1 MKKWQYYLTLL
12 VLLLSSV
19 LSPVSAWAQE
29 VAAPQETSALVGD
42 SQAQPEAEATEEPEE
57 GLDSNLPSDVDLD
70 ELIRQAPNVKAVPNV
85 VTRIYATTRDG
96 KPITKNLLKWEAFR
110 INVDFTLPNNV
121 IKAGDTTVI
130 EVPSTLAFT
139 EVSNFEVRD
148 SSGQHVVA
156 TATIQPGARTVT
168 LTYTSYAQNN
178 SDITGNLFFYARIN
192 HAEVTEKG
200 NVDLNFV
207 VENKQI
213 PGGSVPFEGAPIP
226 KGNPMDKS
234 GWQLPGQPN
243 KIRYIVAVNRRG
255 EQRKHVVIRDY
266 LKDEGL
272 AIDQSS
278 VSITK
283 GHWVYQN
290 GGWVLQNGANAAG
303 SYNIT
308 WDQGNT
314 GFTIDFGDLDT
325 QTGFEILY
333 TVNIPYDAADGEK
346 FGNYAAMNDANGT
359 VAYTNYDYSYSIAG
373 GNAEGYTFV
382 VKVHKHDG
390 QGKDLAGAEFEVV
403 RDANKK
409 VVGKIVTDAQGNGQ
423 VAGLLRDAYTLR
435 EIKAP
440 DGYQLSN
447 EEIKIQGG
455 DFGADKSVLKQVVN
469 VPAVTTVDVRGTKT
483 WSDAE
488 NQDGL
493 RPEQVT
499 IKLLANGTETGQTTT
514 ATAANGWTYEFT
526 GLDAKDAQGQ
536 AITYSVAEEAVTG
549 YTSTVNGY
557 DITNSHTPETVDVRG
572 TKTWEDGDNQDGL
585 RPEQITV
592 KLLADGTETGQTT
605 TATAANNWTYE
616 FTNLPKN
623 KAGQAISY
631 SVAEE
636 AVAGYTTKVNRYN
649 LTNSHTPE
657 TVSVQGTKTWEDG
670 DNQDGLRPE
679 QITVKLLADGVE
691 TGQTTTATAANN
703 WTYEF
708 TNLPKNKAGKAI
720 TYSVAEEAVAGYTST
735 LNGYN
740 LTNSRTP
747 ETVSIQGTKTW
758 EDGDNQDGL
767 RPEQITVKLLA
778 DGVETGQT
786 TTATA
791 ANNWTYEFSNLPKN
805 KAGKAITYSVAE
817 EAVQGYTSTVNG
829 YDLTN
834 NHATDLTSV
843 SGTKTWQDN
852 DDQDGLRP
860 GQVTIKLLADGVE
873 TGQTAVA
880 SAANNWTY
888 EFSNLPKNKAG
899 KAITYSVAEETVAGY
914 TASVN
919 GYNLTN
925 SHTPETVSVQGTK
938 TWQDNDNQDGV
949 RPEQVTIK
957 LLADGV
963 ETGQTAVAN
972 AANNW
977 TYEFSNLPK
986 NKAGKAIT
994 YSVQEEAVAEY
1005 TASYQAYNV
1014 TNSHTPGQTS
1024 HTVQKVWD
1032 DGQNQDGV
1040 RPVELKVQLYADDQK
1055 YGDEISLTAAN
1066 NWTYTWSQLPEK
1078 AQGKAISYQ
1087 AREVAVPE
1095 GYQADQP
1102 STQAGV
1108 TTLTNHH
1115 RPEVTSLSGTKTW
1128 KDNNNQDGVRPE
1140 RIKVNLLA
1148 DGVLKASKEVSAADN
1163 WSYSFDNLPKFAAGQ
1178 AVVYTITEDAVA
1190 EYSTQVEGYNLTNSH
1205 TPGQTSLTVTKQWQD
1220 QGDQDGLRPSQ
1231 IQVQLYADG
1240 VASGSPVTLTAAN
1253 NWVYTWSGLAEKAN
1267 GKTIEYSVKEV
1278 DQPSG
1283 YTSTTSQVSPGNVL
1297 IVNQHTPATTEV
1309 KGQKT
1314 WDDANNQDGK
1324 RPESVTVQLYADGQV
1339 VASQVVTAANNWTY
1353 SFSNLPQFAKGKAIS
1368 YSVQELVDAGLDKA
1382 GYRPSYEAYNI
1393 TNHYKPEVTTFEVR
1407 KVWNDQN
1414 DQDKLRPSQI
1424 QVQLYADGKAFG
1436 EPVTL
1441 KADNDWRHVFADLAK
1456 YQEGK
1461 EVVYT
1466 VEEVA
1471 VPSGYSVTSSQTGVN
1486 QVTLTN
1492 THQPKRPE
1500 DPGKKDL
1507 PKTGS
1512 AETFSL
1518 ALAGLMAM
1526 TGLGILWG
1534 TKRRQA

>member
-29 VAAPQETSALVGD
+29 VAVPQETSALVGD
-42 SQAQPEAEATEEPEE
+42 SQAQPEAEATEESEE

-207 VENKQI
+207 VENKPI

-536 AITYSVAEEAVTG
+536 AITYSVAEEAVAG
-549 YTSTVNGY
+549 YTSTLNG
-557 DITNSHTPETVDVRG
+557 
-572 TKTWEDGDNQDGL
+572 
-585 RPEQITV
+585 
-592 KLLADGTETGQTT
+592 
-605 TATAANNWTYE
+605 
-616 FTNLPKN
+616 
-623 KAGQAISY
+623 
-631 SVAEE
+631 
-636 AVAGYTTKVNRYN
+636 YN

-657 TVSVQGTKTWEDG
+657 TVSIQGTKTWEDG

-720 TYSVAEEAVAGYTST
+720 SYSVAEEAVAGY
-735 LNGYN
+735 N
-740 LTNSRTP
+740 
-747 ETVSIQGTKTW
+747 
-758 EDGDNQDGL
+758 
-767 RPEQITVKLLA
+767 
-778 DGVETGQT
+778 T
-786 TTATA
+786 T
-791 ANNWTYEFSNLPKN
+791 
-805 KAGKAITYSVAE
+805 I
-817 EAVQGYTSTVNG
+817 NG

-843 SGTKTWQDN
+843 SGTKTWEDN

-899 KAITYSVAEETVAGY
+899 KAITYSVAEEAVAGY

-963 ETGQTAVAN
+963 ETGQTAVAK

-1032 DGQNQDGV
+1032 DGQHQDGL

-1087 AREVAVPE
+1087 AREVAVPQ

-1115 RPEVTSLSGTKTW
+1115 TPEVTSVSGTKTW

-1382 GYRPSYEAYNI
+1382 GYRPSYDGYNI
-1393 TNHYKPEVTTFEVR
+1393 ANHYKTEVTTFEVR

>member
-1 MKKWQYYLTLL
+1 M
-12 VLLLSSV
+12 
-19 LSPVSAWAQE
+19 
-29 VAAPQETSALVGD
+29 
-42 SQAQPEAEATEEPEE
+42 
-57 GLDSNLPSDVDLD
+57 
-70 ELIRQAPNVKAVPNV
+70 
-85 VTRIYATTRDG
+85 
-96 KPITKNLLKWEAFR
+96 
-110 INVDFTLPNNV
+110 
-121 IKAGDTTVI
+121 
-130 EVPSTLAFT
+130 
-139 EVSNFEVRD
+139 
-148 SSGQHVVA
+148 
-156 TATIQPGARTVT
+156 
-168 LTYTSYAQNN
+168 
-178 SDITGNLFFYARIN
+178 
-192 HAEVTEKG
+192 
-200 NVDLNFV
+200 
-207 VENKQI
+207 
-213 PGGSVPFEGAPIP
+213 
-226 KGNPMDKS
+226 
-234 GWQLPGQPN
+234 
-243 KIRYIVAVNRRG
+243 
-255 EQRKHVVIRDY
+255 
-266 LKDEGL
+266 
-272 AIDQSS
+272 
-278 VSITK
+278 
-283 GHWVYQN
+283 
-290 GGWVLQNGANAAG
+290 LQNGANAAG

-469 VPAVTTVDVRGTKT
+469 VPAVTTVDVRGTKS

-514 ATAANGWTYEFT
+514 ATAVNGWTYEFT

-536 AITYSVAEEAVTG
+536 AITYSVAEEAV
-549 YTSTVNGY
+549 
-557 DITNSHTPETVDVRG
+557 
-572 TKTWEDGDNQDGL
+572 
-585 RPEQITV
+585 
-592 KLLADGTETGQTT
+592 
-605 TATAANNWTYE
+605 
-616 FTNLPKN
+616 
-623 KAGQAISY
+623 
-631 SVAEE
+631 
-636 AVAGYTTKVNRYN
+636 
-649 LTNSHTPE
+649 
-657 TVSVQGTKTWEDG
+657 
-670 DNQDGLRPE
+670 
-679 QITVKLLADGVE
+679 
-691 TGQTTTATAANN
+691 
-703 WTYEF
+703 
-708 TNLPKNKAGKAI
+708 
-720 TYSVAEEAVAGYTST
+720 AGYTST

-740 LTNSRTP
+740 LTNSHTP

-805 KAGKAITYSVAE
+805 KAGKAISYSVAE
-817 EAVQGYTSTVNG
+817 EAVAGYNTTVNG

-899 KAITYSVAEETVAGY
+899 KAITYSVAEEAVAGY

-986 NKAGKAIT
+986 NKAGKAIS

-1032 DGQNQDGV
+1032 DGQNQDGL

-1087 AREVAVPE
+1087 AREVSVPE

-1115 RPEVTSLSGTKTW
+1115 TPEVTSVSGTKTW

-1283 YTSTTSQVSPGNVL
+1283 YTSTISQVSPGNVL

-1382 GYRPSYEAYNI
+1382 GYRPSYDGYNI
-1393 TNHYKPEVTTFEVR
+1393 ANHYKPEVTTFEVR

-1441 KADNDWRHVFADLAK
+1441 KVDNDWRHVFADLAK

-1526 TGLGILWG
+1526 TGLGILWRA
-1534 TKRRQA
+1534 KRRQA

>member
-42 SQAQPEAEATEEPEE
+42 SQAQPEAEATEESEE

-536 AITYSVAEEAVTG
+536 AITYSVAEEAV
-549 YTSTVNGY
+549 
-557 DITNSHTPETVDVRG
+557 
-572 TKTWEDGDNQDGL
+572 
-585 RPEQITV
+585 
-592 KLLADGTETGQTT
+592 
-605 TATAANNWTYE
+605 
-616 FTNLPKN
+616 
-623 KAGQAISY
+623 
-631 SVAEE
+631 
-636 AVAGYTTKVNRYN
+636 
-649 LTNSHTPE
+649 
-657 TVSVQGTKTWEDG
+657 
-670 DNQDGLRPE
+670 
-679 QITVKLLADGVE
+679 
-691 TGQTTTATAANN
+691 
-703 WTYEF
+703 
-708 TNLPKNKAGKAI
+708 
-720 TYSVAEEAVAGYTST
+720 AGYTST

-740 LTNSRTP
+740 LTNSHTP

-791 ANNWTYEFSNLPKN
+791 AKNWTYEFTNLPKN

-817 EAVQGYTSTVNG
+817 EAVAGYNTTVNG

-899 KAITYSVAEETVAGY
+899 KAITYSVAEEAVAGY

-919 GYNLTN
+919 GYNIAN

-963 ETGQTAVAN
+963 ETGQTAVAS

-977 TYEFSNLPK
+977 TYEFSSLPK
-986 NKAGKAIT
+986 NKAGKAIS

-1032 DGQNQDGV
+1032 DGQNQDGL

-1055 YGDEISLTAAN
+1055 YGDEVSLTAAN

-1108 TTLTNHH
+1108 TTLTNRHT
-1115 RPEVTSLSGTKTW
+1115 PEVTSVSGTKTW
-1128 KDNNNQDGVRPE
+1128 QDNNNQDGVRPE

-1309 KGQKT
+1309 KGHKT

-1382 GYRPSYEAYNI
+1382 GYRPSYDGYNI
-1393 TNHYKPEVTTFEVR
+1393 ANHYKPEVTTFEVR

>member
-42 SQAQPEAEATEEPEE
+42 SQAQPEAEATEESEE
-57 GLDSNLPSDVDLD
+57 GLDPDLPSDVDLD

-139 EVSNFEVRD
+139 EASNFEVRD

-156 TATIQPGARTVT
+156 NATIQPGARTVT

-207 VENKQI
+207 VENKPI

-290 GGWVLQNGANAAG
+290 GGWVLQNAANAAG

-526 GLDAKDAQGQ
+526 GLAAKDAQGQ

-557 DITNSHTPETVDVRG
+557 DITNSHTPETVDVHG
-572 TKTWEDGDNQDGL
+572 TKTWEDDDNQDGL

-592 KLLADGTETGQTT
+592 KLLADG
-605 TATAANNWTYE
+605 A
-616 FTNLPKN
+616 
-623 KAGQAISY
+623 
-631 SVAEE
+631 
-636 AVAGYTTKVNRYN
+636 
-649 LTNSHTPE
+649 
-657 TVSVQGTKTWEDG
+657 
-670 DNQDGLRPE
+670 
-679 QITVKLLADGVE
+679 
-691 TGQTTTATAANN
+691 
-703 WTYEF
+703 
-708 TNLPKNKAGKAI
+708 
-720 TYSVAEEAVAGYTST
+720 
-735 LNGYN
+735 
-740 LTNSRTP
+740 
-747 ETVSIQGTKTW
+747 
-758 EDGDNQDGL
+758 
-767 RPEQITVKLLA
+767 
-778 DGVETGQT
+778 ETGQT

-817 EAVQGYTSTVNG
+817 EAV
-829 YDLTN
+829 
-834 NHATDLTSV
+834 
-843 SGTKTWQDN
+843 
-852 DDQDGLRP
+852 
-860 GQVTIKLLADGVE
+860 
-873 TGQTAVA
+873 
-880 SAANNWTY
+880 
-888 EFSNLPKNKAG
+888 
-899 KAITYSVAEETVAGY
+899 AGY
-914 TASVN
+914 TTKVN

-938 TWQDNDNQDGV
+938 TWEDNDNQDGL
-949 RPEQVTIK
+949 RPEQITIK

-1005 TASYQAYNV
+1005 TASYQAYNA

-1087 AREVAVPE
+1087 VREVSVPE

-1115 RPEVTSLSGTKTW
+1115 TPEVTSLSGTKTW

-1240 VASGSPVTLTAAN
+1240 VASGSPVTLTAAD

-1324 RPESVTVQLYADGQV
+1324 RPESVAVQLYADGQV

-1353 SFSNLPQFAKGKAIS
+1353 SFSNFPQFAKGKAIS

-1393 TNHYKPEVTTFEVR
+1393 TNHYKPEVTSFEVR

-1424 QVQLYADGKAFG
+1424 QVQLYANGKAFG

-1534 TKRRQA
+1534 TKRRHA

>member
-42 SQAQPEAEATEEPEE
+42 SQAQPEAEATEESEE

-585 RPEQITV
+585 RPEQITL
-592 KLLADGTETGQTT
+592 KLLADGVETGQTT

-616 FTNLPKN
+616 FSNLPKN
-623 KAGQAISY
+623 KAGQAITY

-636 AVAGYTTKVNRYN
+636 AVQGYTSTVNGYDIS
-649 LTNSHTPE
+649 NSHTPE

-708 TNLPKNKAGKAI
+708 SNLPKSKAGKAI

-735 LNGYN
+735 VNGYN
-740 LTNSRTP
+740 LTNSHTP

-791 ANNWTYEFSNLPKN
+791 ANNWTYEFTNLPKN

-899 KAITYSVAEETVAGY
+899 KAITYSVAEEAVVGY

-963 ETGQTAVAN
+963 ETGQTAVAS

-994 YSVQEEAVAEY
+994 YSLQEEAVAEY

-1032 DGQNQDGV
+1032 DGQNQDGL

-1055 YGDEISLTAAN
+1055 YGDEVSLTAAN

-1087 AREVAVPE
+1087 AREVAVPQ

-1108 TTLTNHH
+1108 TTLTNRHT
-1115 RPEVTSLSGTKTW
+1115 PEVTSVSGTKTW

-1163 WSYSFDNLPKFAAGQ
+1163 WAYSFDNLPKFAAGQ

-1283 YTSTTSQVSPGNVL
+1283 YTSTTNQVSPGNVL

-1382 GYRPSYEAYNI
+1382 GYRPSYDGYNI
-1393 TNHYKPEVTTFEVR
+1393 ANHYKPEVTTFEVR

-1466 VEEVA
+1466 VAEVA

-1534 TKRRQA
+1534 AKRRQA

>member
-42 SQAQPEAEATEEPEE
+42 SQAQPEAEATEESEE

-536 AITYSVAEEAVTG
+536 AITYSVAEEAV
-549 YTSTVNGY
+549 
-557 DITNSHTPETVDVRG
+557 
-572 TKTWEDGDNQDGL
+572 
-585 RPEQITV
+585 
-592 KLLADGTETGQTT
+592 
-605 TATAANNWTYE
+605 
-616 FTNLPKN
+616 
-623 KAGQAISY
+623 
-631 SVAEE
+631 
-636 AVAGYTTKVNRYN
+636 
-649 LTNSHTPE
+649 
-657 TVSVQGTKTWEDG
+657 
-670 DNQDGLRPE
+670 
-679 QITVKLLADGVE
+679 
-691 TGQTTTATAANN
+691 
-703 WTYEF
+703 
-708 TNLPKNKAGKAI
+708 
-720 TYSVAEEAVAGYTST
+720 AGYTST

-740 LTNSRTP
+740 LTNSHTP

-786 TTATA
+786 TTATP

-805 KAGKAITYSVAE
+805 KAGKAISYSVAE
-817 EAVQGYTSTVNG
+817 EAVAGYNTTVNG

-899 KAITYSVAEETVAGY
+899 KAITYSVAEEAVAGY

-938 TWQDNDNQDGV
+938 TWQDNDDQDGV

-986 NKAGKAIT
+986 NKAGKAIS

-1032 DGQNQDGV
+1032 DGQNQDGL

-1078 AQGKAISYQ
+1078 AKGKAISYQ

-1102 STQAGV
+1102 STQATV
-1108 TTLTNHH
+1108 TTLTNRHT
-1115 RPEVTSLSGTKTW
+1115 PEVTSVSGTKTW
-1128 KDNNNQDGVRPE
+1128 QDNNNQDGVRPE

-1240 VASGSPVTLTAAN
+1240 VASGSPVTLTAAD

>member
-42 SQAQPEAEATEEPEE
+42 SQAQPEAEATEESEE

-168 LTYTSYAQNN
+168 MTYTSYAQNN

-536 AITYSVAEEAVTG
+536 AITYSVAEEAV
-549 YTSTVNGY
+549 
-557 DITNSHTPETVDVRG
+557 
-572 TKTWEDGDNQDGL
+572 
-585 RPEQITV
+585 
-592 KLLADGTETGQTT
+592 
-605 TATAANNWTYE
+605 
-616 FTNLPKN
+616 
-623 KAGQAISY
+623 
-631 SVAEE
+631 
-636 AVAGYTTKVNRYN
+636 
-649 LTNSHTPE
+649 
-657 TVSVQGTKTWEDG
+657 
-670 DNQDGLRPE
+670 
-679 QITVKLLADGVE
+679 
-691 TGQTTTATAANN
+691 
-703 WTYEF
+703 
-708 TNLPKNKAGKAI
+708 
-720 TYSVAEEAVAGYTST
+720 AGYTST

-740 LTNSRTP
+740 LTNSHTP

-805 KAGKAITYSVAE
+805 KAGKAISYSVAE
-817 EAVQGYTSTVNG
+817 EAVAGYNTTVNG

-899 KAITYSVAEETVAGY
+899 KAISYSVAEEAVAGY

-919 GYNLTN
+919 GYNISN

-963 ETGQTAVAN
+963 ETGQTAVAK

-1032 DGQNQDGV
+1032 DGQNQDGL

-1087 AREVAVPE
+1087 AREVSVPE

-1115 RPEVTSLSGTKTW
+1115 TPEVTSVSGTKTW

-1382 GYRPSYEAYNI
+1382 GYRPSYDGYNI
-1393 TNHYKPEVTTFEVR
+1393 ANHYKTEVTTFEVR

>member
-29 VAAPQETSALVGD
+29 VAAPQETSAQVGD
-42 SQAQPEAEATEEPEE
+42 SQAQPEAEATEESEE
-57 GLDSNLPSDVDLD
+57 GLDPDLPSDVDLD

-139 EVSNFEVRD
+139 EASNFEVRD

-156 TATIQPGARTVT
+156 NATIQPGARTVT

-207 VENKQI
+207 VENKPI

-536 AITYSVAEEAVTG
+536 AITYSVAEEAVAG
-549 YTSTVNGY
+549 YTSTLNG
-557 DITNSHTPETVDVRG
+557 
-572 TKTWEDGDNQDGL
+572 
-585 RPEQITV
+585 
-592 KLLADGTETGQTT
+592 
-605 TATAANNWTYE
+605 
-616 FTNLPKN
+616 
-623 KAGQAISY
+623 
-631 SVAEE
+631 
-636 AVAGYTTKVNRYN
+636 YN

-657 TVSVQGTKTWEDG
+657 TVSIQGTKTWEDG

-720 TYSVAEEAVAGYTST
+720 SYSVAEEAVAGYNT
-735 LNGYN
+735 
-740 LTNSRTP
+740 
-747 ETVSIQGTKTW
+747 
-758 EDGDNQDGL
+758 
-767 RPEQITVKLLA
+767 
-778 DGVETGQT
+778 
-786 TTATA
+786 
-791 ANNWTYEFSNLPKN
+791 
-805 KAGKAITYSVAE
+805 
-817 EAVQGYTSTVNG
+817 TVNG

-899 KAITYSVAEETVAGY
+899 KAITYSVAEEAVAGY

-919 GYNLTN
+919 GYNIAN

-1032 DGQNQDGV
+1032 DGQNQDGL

-1078 AQGKAISYQ
+1078 VQGKAISYQ
-1087 AREVAVPE
+1087 AREVAVPQ

-1115 RPEVTSLSGTKTW
+1115 TPEVTSLSGTKTW

-1178 AVVYTITEDAVA
+1178 AVVYTITEDVVA

-1382 GYRPSYEAYNI
+1382 GYRPSYDGYNI
-1393 TNHYKPEVTTFEVR
+1393 ANHYKPEVTTFEVR

-1441 KADNDWRHVFADLAK
+1441 KVDNNWRHVFADLAK

>member
-42 SQAQPEAEATEEPEE
+42 SQAQPEAEATEESEE

-409 VVGKIVTDAQGNGQ
+409 VVGKMVTDAQGNGQ

-536 AITYSVAEEAVTG
+536 AITYSVAEEAV
-549 YTSTVNGY
+549 
-557 DITNSHTPETVDVRG
+557 
-572 TKTWEDGDNQDGL
+572 
-585 RPEQITV
+585 
-592 KLLADGTETGQTT
+592 
-605 TATAANNWTYE
+605 
-616 FTNLPKN
+616 
-623 KAGQAISY
+623 
-631 SVAEE
+631 
-636 AVAGYTTKVNRYN
+636 
-649 LTNSHTPE
+649 
-657 TVSVQGTKTWEDG
+657 
-670 DNQDGLRPE
+670 
-679 QITVKLLADGVE
+679 
-691 TGQTTTATAANN
+691 
-703 WTYEF
+703 
-708 TNLPKNKAGKAI
+708 
-720 TYSVAEEAVAGYTST
+720 AGYTST

-740 LTNSRTP
+740 LTNSHTP

-817 EAVQGYTSTVNG
+817 EAV
-829 YDLTN
+829 
-834 NHATDLTSV
+834 
-843 SGTKTWQDN
+843 
-852 DDQDGLRP
+852 
-860 GQVTIKLLADGVE
+860 
-873 TGQTAVA
+873 
-880 SAANNWTY
+880 
-888 EFSNLPKNKAG
+888 
-899 KAITYSVAEETVAGY
+899 AGY

-919 GYNLTN
+919 GYNITN

-977 TYEFSNLPK
+977 TYEFSSLPK
-986 NKAGKAIT
+986 NKAGKAIS

-1032 DGQNQDGV
+1032 DGQNQDGL
-1040 RPVELKVQLYADDQK
+1040 RPVELKVQLYADNQK

-1078 AQGKAISYQ
+1078 AKGKAISYQ

-1102 STQAGV
+1102 STQATV
-1108 TTLTNHH
+1108 TTLTNRHT
-1115 RPEVTSLSGTKTW
+1115 PEVTSVSGTKTW
-1128 KDNNNQDGVRPE
+1128 QDNNNQDGVRPE

-1240 VASGSPVTLTAAN
+1240 VASGSPVTLTAAD

-1324 RPESVTVQLYADGQV
+1324 RPESVIVQLYADGQV

-1393 TNHYKPEVTTFEVR
+1393 TNHYKPEVTSFEVR

>member
-42 SQAQPEAEATEEPEE
+42 SQAQPEAEATEESEE
-57 GLDSNLPSDVDLD
+57 GLDPDLPSDVDLD

-139 EVSNFEVRD
+139 EASNFEVRD

-156 TATIQPGARTVT
+156 NATIQPGARTVT

-207 VENKQI
+207 VESKPI

-290 GGWVLQNGANAAG
+290 GGWVLQNAANAAG

-469 VPAVTTVDVRGTKT
+469 VPAVTTVDVRGTKS

-526 GLDAKDAQGQ
+526 GLAAKDAQGQ
-536 AITYSVAEEAVTG
+536 AITYSVAEEAVAG
-549 YTSTVNGY
+549 YTSTLNGY
-557 DITNSHTPETVDVRG
+557 DI
-572 TKTWEDGDNQDGL
+572 
-585 RPEQITV
+585 
-592 KLLADGTETGQTT
+592 
-605 TATAANNWTYE
+605 
-616 FTNLPKN
+616 
-623 KAGQAISY
+623 
-631 SVAEE
+631 
-636 AVAGYTTKVNRYN
+636 
-649 LTNSHTPE
+649 TNSHTPE

-670 DNQDGLRPE
+670 DNQDGIRPE

-708 TNLPKNKAGKAI
+708 TNLPKNKAGQAI
-720 TYSVAEEAVAGYTST
+720 TYSVAEEAVAGYNT
-735 LNGYN
+735 
-740 LTNSRTP
+740 
-747 ETVSIQGTKTW
+747 
-758 EDGDNQDGL
+758 
-767 RPEQITVKLLA
+767 
-778 DGVETGQT
+778 
-786 TTATA
+786 
-791 ANNWTYEFSNLPKN
+791 
-805 KAGKAITYSVAE
+805 
-817 EAVQGYTSTVNG
+817 TVNG

-899 KAITYSVAEETVAGY
+899 KAITYSVAEEAVAGY

-919 GYNLTN
+919 GYNIAN

-963 ETGQTAVAN
+963 ETGQTAVAK

-1032 DGQNQDGV
+1032 DGQNQDGL

-1087 AREVAVPE
+1087 AREVTVPE
-1095 GYQADQP
+1095 AYQADQP

-1115 RPEVTSLSGTKTW
+1115 TPEVTSLSGTKTW

-1240 VASGSPVTLTAAN
+1240 VASGSPVTLTAAD

-1382 GYRPSYEAYNI
+1382 GYRPSYDGYNI
-1393 TNHYKPEVTTFEVR
+1393 ANHYKPEVTSFEVR

-1424 QVQLYADGKAFG
+1424 QVQLYANGKAFG

-1534 TKRRQA
+1534 TKRRHA

>member
-42 SQAQPEAEATEEPEE
+42 SQAQPEAEATEESEE

-536 AITYSVAEEAVTG
+536 AITYSVAEEAV
-549 YTSTVNGY
+549 
-557 DITNSHTPETVDVRG
+557 
-572 TKTWEDGDNQDGL
+572 
-585 RPEQITV
+585 
-592 KLLADGTETGQTT
+592 
-605 TATAANNWTYE
+605 
-616 FTNLPKN
+616 
-623 KAGQAISY
+623 
-631 SVAEE
+631 
-636 AVAGYTTKVNRYN
+636 AGYTTKVNGYN
-649 LTNSHTPE
+649 LTNSH
-657 TVSVQGTKTWEDG
+657 
-670 DNQDGLRPE
+670 
-679 QITVKLLADGVE
+679 
-691 TGQTTTATAANN
+691 
-703 WTYEF
+703 
-708 TNLPKNKAGKAI
+708 
-720 TYSVAEEAVAGYTST
+720 
-735 LNGYN
+735 
-740 LTNSRTP
+740 TP

-805 KAGKAITYSVAE
+805 KAGKAISYSVAE
-817 EAVQGYTSTVNG
+817 EAVAGYNTTVNG

-899 KAITYSVAEETVAGY
+899 KAITYSVAEEAVAGY

-963 ETGQTAVAN
+963 ETGQTAVAK

-986 NKAGKAIT
+986 NKAGKAIA

-1102 STQAGV
+1102 TTQATV
-1108 TTLTNHH
+1108 TTLTNRHT
-1115 RPEVTSLSGTKTW
+1115 PEVTSVSGTKTW

-1393 TNHYKPEVTTFEVR
+1393 TNHYKPEVTSFEVR

>member
-42 SQAQPEAEATEEPEE
+42 SQAQPEAEATEESEE

-536 AITYSVAEEAVTG
+536 AITYSVAEEAV
-549 YTSTVNGY
+549 
-557 DITNSHTPETVDVRG
+557 
-572 TKTWEDGDNQDGL
+572 
-585 RPEQITV
+585 
-592 KLLADGTETGQTT
+592 
-605 TATAANNWTYE
+605 
-616 FTNLPKN
+616 
-623 KAGQAISY
+623 
-631 SVAEE
+631 
-636 AVAGYTTKVNRYN
+636 
-649 LTNSHTPE
+649 
-657 TVSVQGTKTWEDG
+657 
-670 DNQDGLRPE
+670 
-679 QITVKLLADGVE
+679 
-691 TGQTTTATAANN
+691 
-703 WTYEF
+703 
-708 TNLPKNKAGKAI
+708 
-720 TYSVAEEAVAGYTST
+720 AGYTST

-740 LTNSRTP
+740 LTNSHTP

-805 KAGKAITYSVAE
+805 KAGQAITYSVAE
-817 EAVQGYTSTVNG
+817 EAVQGYTSTVKGYDISNSHTPETVSVQGSKTWEDGDNQDGLRPEQITVKLLANGVETGQTTTATAANNWTYEFSNLPKNKAGQAITYSVAEEAVAGYTTKVNGYNLTNSHTPETVSIQGTKTWEDGDNQDGLRPEQITVKLLADGVETGQTTTATPANNWTYEFSNLPKNKAGKAISYSVAEEAVAGYNTTVNG

-899 KAITYSVAEETVAGY
+899 KAITYSVAEEAVAGY

-986 NKAGKAIT
+986 NKAGKAIS

-1032 DGQNQDGV
+1032 DGQNQDGL

-1078 AQGKAISYQ
+1078 AKGKAISYQ

-1102 STQAGV
+1102 STQATV
-1108 TTLTNHH
+1108 TTLANRHT
-1115 RPEVTSLSGTKTW
+1115 PEVTSVSGTKTW
-1128 KDNNNQDGVRPE
+1128 QDNNNQDGVRPE

-1240 VASGSPVTLTAAN
+1240 VASGSPVTLTAAD

>member
-29 VAAPQETSALVGD
+29 VAVPQETSALVGD
-42 SQAQPEAEATEEPEE
+42 SQAQPEAEATEESEE

-207 VENKQI
+207 VENKPI

-536 AITYSVAEEAVTG
+536 AITYSVAEEAVAG
-549 YTSTVNGY
+549 YTSTLNG
-557 DITNSHTPETVDVRG
+557 
-572 TKTWEDGDNQDGL
+572 
-585 RPEQITV
+585 
-592 KLLADGTETGQTT
+592 
-605 TATAANNWTYE
+605 
-616 FTNLPKN
+616 
-623 KAGQAISY
+623 
-631 SVAEE
+631 
-636 AVAGYTTKVNRYN
+636 YN

-657 TVSVQGTKTWEDG
+657 TVSIQGTKTWEDG

-720 TYSVAEEAVAGYTST
+720 SYSVAEEAVAGY
-735 LNGYN
+735 N
-740 LTNSRTP
+740 
-747 ETVSIQGTKTW
+747 
-758 EDGDNQDGL
+758 
-767 RPEQITVKLLA
+767 
-778 DGVETGQT
+778 T
-786 TTATA
+786 T
-791 ANNWTYEFSNLPKN
+791 
-805 KAGKAITYSVAE
+805 I
-817 EAVQGYTSTVNG
+817 NG

-843 SGTKTWQDN
+843 SGTKTWEDN

-899 KAITYSVAEETVAGY
+899 KAITYSVAEEAVAGY

-963 ETGQTAVAN
+963 ETGQTAVAK

-986 NKAGKAIT
+986 NKAGKAIA

-1032 DGQNQDGV
+1032 DGQNQDGL

-1087 AREVAVPE
+1087 AREVSVPE

-1115 RPEVTSLSGTKTW
+1115 TPEVTSVSGTKTW

-1382 GYRPSYEAYNI
+1382 GYRPSYDGYNI
-1393 TNHYKPEVTTFEVR
+1393 ANHYKTEVTTFEVR

>member
-42 SQAQPEAEATEEPEE
+42 SQAQPEAEATEESEE
-57 GLDSNLPSDVDLD
+57 GLDPDLPSDVDLD

-139 EVSNFEVRD
+139 EASNFEVRD

-156 TATIQPGARTVT
+156 NATIQPGARTVT

-200 NVDLNFV
+200 NVELNFV
-207 VENKQI
+207 VENKPI

-290 GGWVLQNGANAAG
+290 GGWVLQNAANAAG

-469 VPAVTTVDVRGTKT
+469 VPAVTTVDVRGTKS

-526 GLDAKDAQGQ
+526 GLAAKDAQGQ

-549 YTSTVNGY
+549 YTTTVNGY

-592 KLLADGTETGQTT
+592 KLLADG
-605 TATAANNWTYE
+605 
-616 FTNLPKN
+616 
-623 KAGQAISY
+623 
-631 SVAEE
+631 
-636 AVAGYTTKVNRYN
+636 
-649 LTNSHTPE
+649 
-657 TVSVQGTKTWEDG
+657 
-670 DNQDGLRPE
+670 
-679 QITVKLLADGVE
+679 VE

-708 TNLPKNKAGKAI
+708 SNLPKNKAGKPI
-720 TYSVAEEAVAGYTST
+720 TYSVAEEAVAGYTT
-735 LNGYN
+735 KVNAYN
-740 LTNSRTP
+740 LTNSHTP

-805 KAGKAITYSVAE
+805 KAGKPITYSVAE
-817 EAVQGYTSTVNG
+817 EAVAGYNTTVNG
-829 YDLTN
+829 YDITN

-888 EFSNLPKNKAG
+888 EFTNLPKNKAG
-899 KAITYSVAEETVAGY
+899 KAITYSVAEEAVAGY

-1032 DGQNQDGV
+1032 DGQNQDGL

-1055 YGDEISLTAAN
+1055 YGDEISLTSAN

-1102 STQAGV
+1102 STQAGT

-1115 RPEVTSLSGTKTW
+1115 TPEVTSLSGAKTW

-1240 VASGSPVTLTAAN
+1240 VASGSPVTLTATD

-1283 YTSTTSQVSPGNVL
+1283 YTSTISQVSPGNVL

-1424 QVQLYADGKAFG
+1424 QIQLYANGKAFG

-1534 TKRRQA
+1534 TKRRHA

>member
-42 SQAQPEAEATEEPEE
+42 SQAQPEAEATEESEE

-592 KLLADGTETGQTT
+592 KLLADG
-605 TATAANNWTYE
+605 
-616 FTNLPKN
+616 
-623 KAGQAISY
+623 
-631 SVAEE
+631 
-636 AVAGYTTKVNRYN
+636 
-649 LTNSHTPE
+649 
-657 TVSVQGTKTWEDG
+657 
-670 DNQDGLRPE
+670 
-679 QITVKLLADGVE
+679 
-691 TGQTTTATAANN
+691 
-703 WTYEF
+703 
-708 TNLPKNKAGKAI
+708 
-720 TYSVAEEAVAGYTST
+720 
-735 LNGYN
+735 
-740 LTNSRTP
+740 
-747 ETVSIQGTKTW
+747 
-758 EDGDNQDGL
+758 
-767 RPEQITVKLLA
+767 
-778 DGVETGQT
+778 VETGQT

-805 KAGKAITYSVAE
+805 KAGKAISYSVAE
-817 EAVQGYTSTVNG
+817 EAVAGYNTTVNG

-843 SGTKTWQDN
+843 SGTKTWEDN

-899 KAITYSVAEETVAGY
+899 KAITYSVAEEAVAGY

-919 GYNLTN
+919 GYNIAN

-986 NKAGKAIT
+986 NKAGKAIA

-1032 DGQNQDGV
+1032 DGQNQDGL

-1087 AREVAVPE
+1087 AREVSVPE

-1102 STQAGV
+1102 TTQATV
-1108 TTLTNHH
+1108 TTLTNRHT
-1115 RPEVTSLSGTKTW
+1115 PEVTSVSGTKTW

-1163 WSYSFDNLPKFAAGQ
+1163 WAYSFDNLPKFAAGQ

-1393 TNHYKPEVTTFEVR
+1393 TNHYKPEVTSFEVR

>member
-42 SQAQPEAEATEEPEE
+42 SQAQPEAEATEESEE

-409 VVGKIVTDAQGNGQ
+409 VVGKMVTDAQGNGQ

-536 AITYSVAEEAVTG
+536 AITYSVAEEAVAG
-549 YTSTVNGY
+549 YTSTLNG
-557 DITNSHTPETVDVRG
+557 
-572 TKTWEDGDNQDGL
+572 
-585 RPEQITV
+585 
-592 KLLADGTETGQTT
+592 
-605 TATAANNWTYE
+605 
-616 FTNLPKN
+616 
-623 KAGQAISY
+623 
-631 SVAEE
+631 
-636 AVAGYTTKVNRYN
+636 YN

-657 TVSVQGTKTWEDG
+657 TVSIQGTKTWEDG

-708 TNLPKNKAGKAI
+708 SNLPKNKAGQAITYSVAEEAVQGYTSTVKGYDISNSHTPETVSVQGSKTWEDGDNQDGLRPEQITVKLLANGVETGQTTTATAANNWTYEFSNLPKNKAGQAI
-720 TYSVAEEAVAGYTST
+720 TYSVAEEAVAGYTT
-735 LNGYN
+735 KVNGYN
-740 LTNSRTP
+740 LTNSHTP

-817 EAVQGYTSTVNG
+817 EGVAGYNTTVNG

-899 KAITYSVAEETVAGY
+899 KAITYSVAEEAVVGY

-938 TWQDNDNQDGV
+938 TWQGNDNQDGV

-1032 DGQNQDGV
+1032 DGQNQDGL

-1055 YGDEISLTAAN
+1055 YGDEVSLTAAN

-1108 TTLTNHH
+1108 TTLTNRHT
-1115 RPEVTSLSGTKTW
+1115 PEVTSVSGTKTW
-1128 KDNNNQDGVRPE
+1128 QDNNNQDGVRPE

-1190 EYSTQVEGYNLTNSH
+1190 EYSTQVEGYNLTNRH

-1382 GYRPSYEAYNI
+1382 GYRPSYDGYNI
-1393 TNHYKPEVTTFEVR
+1393 ANHYKPEVTTFEVR

-1466 VEEVA
+1466 VAEVA

-1534 TKRRQA
+1534 AKRRQA

>member
-42 SQAQPEAEATEEPEE
+42 SQAQPEAEATEESEE
-57 GLDSNLPSDVDLD
+57 GLDPDLPSDVDLD

-207 VENKQI
+207 VENKPI

-290 GGWVLQNGANAAG
+290 GGWVLQNAANAAG
-303 SYNIT
+303 SYNVT

-536 AITYSVAEEAVTG
+536 AITYSVAEEAVAG
-549 YTSTVNGY
+549 YTSTLNG
-557 DITNSHTPETVDVRG
+557 
-572 TKTWEDGDNQDGL
+572 
-585 RPEQITV
+585 
-592 KLLADGTETGQTT
+592 
-605 TATAANNWTYE
+605 
-616 FTNLPKN
+616 
-623 KAGQAISY
+623 
-631 SVAEE
+631 
-636 AVAGYTTKVNRYN
+636 YN

-657 TVSVQGTKTWEDG
+657 TVSIQGTKTWEDG

-720 TYSVAEEAVAGYTST
+720 TYSVAEEAVAGYNTKV
-735 LNGYN
+735 NGYN
-740 LTNSRTP
+740 LTTSHTP
-747 ETVSIQGTKTW
+747 EAVSVQGTKTW
-758 EDGDNQDGL
+758 EDGDN
-767 RPEQITVKLLA
+767 
-778 DGVETGQT
+778 
-786 TTATA
+786 
-791 ANNWTYEFSNLPKN
+791 
-805 KAGKAITYSVAE
+805 
-817 EAVQGYTSTVNG
+817 
-829 YDLTN
+829 
-834 NHATDLTSV
+834 
-843 SGTKTWQDN
+843 
-852 DDQDGLRP
+852 QDGLRP

-899 KAITYSVAEETVAGY
+899 KAITYSVAEEAVAGY

-919 GYNLTN
+919 GYNIAN

-938 TWQDNDNQDGV
+938 IWQDNDNQDGV

-986 NKAGKAIT
+986 NKAGQAIT

-1032 DGQNQDGV
+1032 DGQNQDGL

-1190 EYSTQVEGYNLTNSH
+1190 EYSTQVEGYNLTNNH

-1240 VASGSPVTLTAAN
+1240 VASGSPVTLTAAD

-1382 GYRPSYEAYNI
+1382 GYRPSYDGYNI
-1393 TNHYKPEVTTFEVR
+1393 ANHYKPEVTTFEVR

-1424 QVQLYADGKAFG
+1424 QVQLYANGKAFG

>member
-29 VAAPQETSALVGD
+29 VAVPQETSALVGD
-42 SQAQPEAEATEEPEE
+42 SQAQPEAEATEESEE

-536 AITYSVAEEAVTG
+536 AITYSVAEEAV
-549 YTSTVNGY
+549 
-557 DITNSHTPETVDVRG
+557 
-572 TKTWEDGDNQDGL
+572 
-585 RPEQITV
+585 
-592 KLLADGTETGQTT
+592 
-605 TATAANNWTYE
+605 
-616 FTNLPKN
+616 
-623 KAGQAISY
+623 
-631 SVAEE
+631 
-636 AVAGYTTKVNRYN
+636 
-649 LTNSHTPE
+649 
-657 TVSVQGTKTWEDG
+657 
-670 DNQDGLRPE
+670 
-679 QITVKLLADGVE
+679 
-691 TGQTTTATAANN
+691 
-703 WTYEF
+703 
-708 TNLPKNKAGKAI
+708 
-720 TYSVAEEAVAGYTST
+720 AGYTST

-740 LTNSRTP
+740 LTNSHTP

-817 EAVQGYTSTVNG
+817 EGVAGYNTTVNG

-899 KAITYSVAEETVAGY
+899 KAITYSVAEEAVAGY
-914 TASVN
+914 TSTLN

-977 TYEFSNLPK
+977 TYEFSSLPK
-986 NKAGKAIT
+986 NKAGKAIS

-1032 DGQNQDGV
+1032 DGQNQDGL

-1055 YGDEISLTAAN
+1055 YGDEVSLTAAN
-1066 NWTYTWSQLPEK
+1066 NWAYTWSQLPEK

-1102 STQAGV
+1102 TTQATV
-1108 TTLTNHH
+1108 TTLTNRHT
-1115 RPEVTSLSGTKTW
+1115 PEVTSVSGTKTW

-1163 WSYSFDNLPKFAAGQ
+1163 WAYSFDNLPKFAAGQ

-1393 TNHYKPEVTTFEVR
+1393 TNHYKPEVTSFEVR

>member
-42 SQAQPEAEATEEPEE
+42 SQAQPEAEATEESEE

-536 AITYSVAEEAVTG
+536 AITYSVAEEAVAG
-549 YTSTVNGY
+549 YTSTLNG
-557 DITNSHTPETVDVRG
+557 
-572 TKTWEDGDNQDGL
+572 
-585 RPEQITV
+585 
-592 KLLADGTETGQTT
+592 
-605 TATAANNWTYE
+605 
-616 FTNLPKN
+616 
-623 KAGQAISY
+623 
-631 SVAEE
+631 
-636 AVAGYTTKVNRYN
+636 YN

-657 TVSVQGTKTWEDG
+657 TVSIQGTKTWEDG

-708 TNLPKNKAGKAI
+708 SNLPKNKAGQAITYSVAEEAVQGYTSTVKGYDISNSHTPETVSVQGSKTWEDGDNQDGLRPEQITVKLLADGVETGQTTTATAANNWTYEFSNLPKNKAGQAI
-720 TYSVAEEAVAGYTST
+720 TYSVAEEAVAGYTT
-735 LNGYN
+735 KVNGYN
-740 LTNSRTP
+740 LTNSHTP

-805 KAGKAITYSVAE
+805 KAGKAISYSVAE
-817 EAVQGYTSTVNG
+817 EAVAGYNTTVNG

-899 KAITYSVAEETVAGY
+899 KAITYSVAEEAVAGY

-963 ETGQTAVAN
+963 ETGQTAVAS

-994 YSVQEEAVAEY
+994 YSLQEEAVAEY

-1032 DGQNQDGV
+1032 DGQNQDGL

-1055 YGDEISLTAAN
+1055 YGDEVSLTAAN

-1087 AREVAVPE
+1087 AREVAVPQ

-1115 RPEVTSLSGTKTW
+1115 TPEVTSVSGTKTW

-1382 GYRPSYEAYNI
+1382 GYRPSYDGYNI
-1393 TNHYKPEVTTFEVR
+1393 ANHYKPEVTTFEVR

-1534 TKRRQA
+1534 TKRRQV

>member
-42 SQAQPEAEATEEPEE
+42 SQAQPEAEATEESEE

-536 AITYSVAEEAVTG
+536 AITYSVAEEAV
-549 YTSTVNGY
+549 
-557 DITNSHTPETVDVRG
+557 
-572 TKTWEDGDNQDGL
+572 
-585 RPEQITV
+585 
-592 KLLADGTETGQTT
+592 
-605 TATAANNWTYE
+605 
-616 FTNLPKN
+616 
-623 KAGQAISY
+623 
-631 SVAEE
+631 
-636 AVAGYTTKVNRYN
+636 
-649 LTNSHTPE
+649 
-657 TVSVQGTKTWEDG
+657 
-670 DNQDGLRPE
+670 
-679 QITVKLLADGVE
+679 
-691 TGQTTTATAANN
+691 
-703 WTYEF
+703 
-708 TNLPKNKAGKAI
+708 
-720 TYSVAEEAVAGYTST
+720 AGYTST
-735 LNGYN
+735 LNGYS
-740 LTNSRTP
+740 LTNSHTP

-786 TTATA
+786 TTATP

-805 KAGKAITYSVAE
+805 KAGKAISYSVAE
-817 EAVQGYTSTVNG
+817 EAVAGYNTTVNG

-899 KAITYSVAEETVAGY
+899 KAITYSVAEEAVAGY

-986 NKAGKAIT
+986 NKAGKAIS

-1032 DGQNQDGV
+1032 DGQNQDGL

-1078 AQGKAISYQ
+1078 AKGKAISYQ

-1102 STQAGV
+1102 STQATV
-1108 TTLTNHH
+1108 TTLTNRHT
-1115 RPEVTSLSGTKTW
+1115 PEVTSVSGTKTW
-1128 KDNNNQDGVRPE
+1128 QDNNNQDGVRPE

-1240 VASGSPVTLTAAN
+1240 VASGSPVTLTAAD

>member
-42 SQAQPEAEATEEPEE
+42 SQAQPEAEATEESEE
-57 GLDSNLPSDVDLD
+57 GLDPDLPSDVDLD

-139 EVSNFEVRD
+139 EASNFEVRD
-148 SSGQHVVA
+148 SSGQNVVA
-156 TATIQPGARTVT
+156 NATIQPGARTVT

-243 KIRYIVAVNRRG
+243 KIRYILAVNRRG

-290 GGWVLQNGANAAG
+290 GGWVLQNAANAAG

-308 WDQGNT
+308 WDQGNA
-314 GFTIDFGDLDT
+314 GFTVDFGDLDT

-592 KLLADGTETGQTT
+592 KLLADG
-605 TATAANNWTYE
+605 
-616 FTNLPKN
+616 
-623 KAGQAISY
+623 
-631 SVAEE
+631 
-636 AVAGYTTKVNRYN
+636 
-649 LTNSHTPE
+649 
-657 TVSVQGTKTWEDG
+657 
-670 DNQDGLRPE
+670 
-679 QITVKLLADGVE
+679 
-691 TGQTTTATAANN
+691 
-703 WTYEF
+703 
-708 TNLPKNKAGKAI
+708 
-720 TYSVAEEAVAGYTST
+720 
-735 LNGYN
+735 
-740 LTNSRTP
+740 
-747 ETVSIQGTKTW
+747 
-758 EDGDNQDGL
+758 
-767 RPEQITVKLLA
+767 
-778 DGVETGQT
+778 VETGQT

-805 KAGKAITYSVAE
+805 KAGKAISYSVAE
-817 EAVQGYTSTVNG
+817 EAVAGYNTIVNG

-860 GQVTIKLLADGVE
+860 GQVTIKLLADGAE

-899 KAITYSVAEETVAGY
+899 KAITYSVAEEAVAGY

-919 GYNLTN
+919 GYNISN

-963 ETGQTAVAN
+963 ETGQTAVAS

-986 NKAGKAIT
+986 NKAGKAIS

-1032 DGQNQDGV
+1032 DGQNQDGL

-1055 YGDEISLTAAN
+1055 YGDEVSLTAAN

-1087 AREVAVPE
+1087 AREVAVPA

-1108 TTLTNHH
+1108 TILTNRHT
-1115 RPEVTSLSGTKTW
+1115 PEVTSVSGTKTW
-1128 KDNNNQDGVRPE
+1128 QDNNNQDGVRPE

-1393 TNHYKPEVTTFEVR
+1393 TNHYKPEVTSFEVR

>member
-29 VAAPQETSALVGD
+29 VAASQETSAQVGD
-42 SQAQPEAEATEEPEE
+42 SQAQPEAEATEESEE
-57 GLDSNLPSDVDLD
+57 GLDPDLPSDVDLD

-139 EVSNFEVRD
+139 EASNFEVRD

-156 TATIQPGARTVT
+156 NATIQPGARTVT

-409 VVGKIVTDAQGNGQ
+409 VVGKMVTDAQGNGQ

-469 VPAVTTVDVRGTKT
+469 VPAVTTVDVRGTKS

-536 AITYSVAEEAVTG
+536 AITYSVAEEAVAG
-549 YTSTVNGY
+549 YTSTLNGY
-557 DITNSHTPETVDVRG
+557 NLTNSHTPETVSIQG

-585 RPEQITV
+585 RPAQITV
-592 KLLADGTETGQTT
+592 KLLADGVETGQTT
-605 TATAANNWTYE
+605 TVTAANNWTYE
-616 FTNLPKN
+616 FSNLPKN
-623 KAGQAISY
+623 KAGQAITY

-636 AVAGYTTKVNRYN
+636 AVQGYTSTVNGYDIS
-649 LTNSHTPE
+649 NSHTPE

-670 DNQDGLRPE
+670 DNQDGLRP
-679 QITVKLLADGVE
+679 A
-691 TGQTTTATAANN
+691 
-703 WTYEF
+703 
-708 TNLPKNKAGKAI
+708 
-720 TYSVAEEAVAGYTST
+720 
-735 LNGYN
+735 
-740 LTNSRTP
+740 
-747 ETVSIQGTKTW
+747 
-758 EDGDNQDGL
+758 
-767 RPEQITVKLLA
+767 QITVKLLA

-817 EAVQGYTSTVNG
+817 EAVAGYTSTLNGYNLTNSHTPETVSIQGTKTWEDGDNQDGLRPEQITLKLLADGVETGQTTTATAANNWTYEFTNLPKNKAGKAISYSVAEEAVAGYTSTVNG

-1032 DGQNQDGV
+1032 DGQNQDGL

-1102 STQAGV
+1102 TTQATV
-1108 TTLTNHH
+1108 TTLTNRHT
-1115 RPEVTSLSGTKTW
+1115 PEVTSVSGTKTW

-1163 WSYSFDNLPKFAAGQ
+1163 WAYSFDNLPKFAAGQ

-1393 TNHYKPEVTTFEVR
+1393 TNHYKPEVTSFEVR

-1441 KADNDWRHVFADLAK
+1441 KDDNDWRHVFADLAK

-1518 ALAGLMAM
+1518 ALAGFMAM

>member
-42 SQAQPEAEATEEPEE
+42 SQAQPEAEATEESEE
-57 GLDSNLPSDVDLD
+57 GLDPDLPSDVDLD

-139 EVSNFEVRD
+139 EASNFEVRD

-156 TATIQPGARTVT
+156 NATIQPGARTVT

-200 NVDLNFV
+200 NVELNFV
-207 VENKQI
+207 VENKPI

-290 GGWVLQNGANAAG
+290 GGWVLQNAANAAG

-346 FGNYAAMNDANGT
+346 FGNYASMQDANGT

-469 VPAVTTVDVRGTKT
+469 VPAVTTVDVRGTKS

-585 RPEQITV
+585 RPEQITL
-592 KLLADGTETGQTT
+592 KLLADG
-605 TATAANNWTYE
+605 A
-616 FTNLPKN
+616 
-623 KAGQAISY
+623 
-631 SVAEE
+631 
-636 AVAGYTTKVNRYN
+636 
-649 LTNSHTPE
+649 
-657 TVSVQGTKTWEDG
+657 
-670 DNQDGLRPE
+670 
-679 QITVKLLADGVE
+679 E

-720 TYSVAEEAVAGYTST
+720 TYSVAEEAVAGYTT
-735 LNGYN
+735 KVNAYN
-740 LTNSRTP
+740 LTNSHTPETVSVQGTKTWEDGDNQDGLRPEQVIVKLLADGVETGQTTTATAANNWTYEFSNLPKNKAGKPITYSVAEEAVAGYTTKVNAYNLTNSHTP

-805 KAGKAITYSVAE
+805 KAGKPITYSVAE
-817 EAVQGYTSTVNG
+817 EAVAGYNTTVNG
-829 YDLTN
+829 YDITN

-888 EFSNLPKNKAG
+888 EFTNLPKNKAG
-899 KAITYSVAEETVAGY
+899 KAITYSVAEEAVAGY

-1032 DGQNQDGV
+1032 DGQNQDGL

-1055 YGDEISLTAAN
+1055 YGDEISLTSAN

-1102 STQAGV
+1102 STQAGT

-1115 RPEVTSLSGTKTW
+1115 TPEVTSLSGAKTW

-1240 VASGSPVTLTAAN
+1240 VASGSPVTLTATD

-1283 YTSTTSQVSPGNVL
+1283 YTSTISQVSPGNVL

-1424 QVQLYADGKAFG
+1424 QVQLYANGKAFG

>member
-42 SQAQPEAEATEEPEE
+42 SQAQPEAEATEESEE
-57 GLDSNLPSDVDLD
+57 GLEPDLPSDVDLD

-139 EVSNFEVRD
+139 EASNFEVRD

-156 TATIQPGARTVT
+156 NATIQPGARTVT

-290 GGWVLQNGANAAG
+290 GGWVLQNAANAAG

-308 WDQGNT
+308 WDQGNA

-557 DITNSHTPETVDVRG
+557 DITNSHTPETV
-572 TKTWEDGDNQDGL
+572 
-585 RPEQITV
+585 
-592 KLLADGTETGQTT
+592 
-605 TATAANNWTYE
+605 
-616 FTNLPKN
+616 
-623 KAGQAISY
+623 
-631 SVAEE
+631 
-636 AVAGYTTKVNRYN
+636 
-649 LTNSHTPE
+649 
-657 TVSVQGTKTWEDG
+657 
-670 DNQDGLRPE
+670 
-679 QITVKLLADGVE
+679 
-691 TGQTTTATAANN
+691 
-703 WTYEF
+703 
-708 TNLPKNKAGKAI
+708 
-720 TYSVAEEAVAGYTST
+720 
-735 LNGYN
+735 
-740 LTNSRTP
+740 
-747 ETVSIQGTKTW
+747 SIQGTKTW

-791 ANNWTYEFSNLPKN
+791 ANNWAYEFSNLPKN

-817 EAVQGYTSTVNG
+817 EAVAGYNTTVNG

-899 KAITYSVAEETVAGY
+899 KAITYSVAEEAVTGY

-963 ETGQTAVAN
+963 ETGQTTVAS

-986 NKAGKAIT
+986 NKAGKAIS

-1032 DGQNQDGV
+1032 DGQNQDGL

-1055 YGDEISLTAAN
+1055 YGDEVSLTAAN

-1102 STQAGV
+1102 STQVGV
-1108 TTLTNHH
+1108 TTLTNRHT
-1115 RPEVTSLSGTKTW
+1115 PEVTSVSGTKTW
-1128 KDNNNQDGVRPE
+1128 QDNNNQDGVRPE

-1163 WSYSFDNLPKFAAGQ
+1163 WAYSFDNLPKFAAGQ

-1283 YTSTTSQVSPGNVL
+1283 YTSTTSQVSLGNVL

-1393 TNHYKPEVTTFEVR
+1393 TNHYKPEVTSFEVR

>member
-42 SQAQPEAEATEEPEE
+42 SQAQPEAEATEESEE
-57 GLDSNLPSDVDLD
+57 GLDPDLPSDVDLD

-207 VENKQI
+207 VENKPI

-290 GGWVLQNGANAAG
+290 GGWVLQNAANAGG

-536 AITYSVAEEAVTG
+536 AITYSVAEEAVAG
-549 YTSTVNGY
+549 YTSTLNG
-557 DITNSHTPETVDVRG
+557 
-572 TKTWEDGDNQDGL
+572 
-585 RPEQITV
+585 
-592 KLLADGTETGQTT
+592 
-605 TATAANNWTYE
+605 
-616 FTNLPKN
+616 
-623 KAGQAISY
+623 
-631 SVAEE
+631 
-636 AVAGYTTKVNRYN
+636 YN

-657 TVSVQGTKTWEDG
+657 TVSIQGTKTWEDG

-708 TNLPKNKAGKAI
+708 SNLPKNKAGQAITYSVAEEAVQGYTSTVKGYVISNSHTPETVSVQGSKTWEDGDNQDGLRPEQITVKLLANGVETGQTTTATAANNWTYEFSNLPKNKAGQAI
-720 TYSVAEEAVAGYTST
+720 TYSVAEEAVAGYTT
-735 LNGYN
+735 KVNGYN
-740 LTNSRTP
+740 LTNSHTP

-805 KAGKAITYSVAE
+805 KAGKAISYSVAE
-817 EAVQGYTSTVNG
+817 EAVAGYNTTVNG
-829 YDLTN
+829 YDITN

-843 SGTKTWQDN
+843 SGTKTWEDN

-899 KAITYSVAEETVAGY
+899 KAITYSVAEEAVAGY
-914 TASVN
+914 TVSVN

-1032 DGQNQDGV
+1032 DGQNQDGL

-1190 EYSTQVEGYNLTNSH
+1190 EYSTQVEGYNLTNNH

-1240 VASGSPVTLTAAN
+1240 VASGSPVTLTAAD

>member
-42 SQAQPEAEATEEPEE
+42 SQAQPEAEATEESEE
-57 GLDSNLPSDVDLD
+57 GLDPDLPSDVDLD

-139 EVSNFEVRD
+139 EASNFEVRD

-156 TATIQPGARTVT
+156 NATIQPGARTVT
-168 LTYTSYAQNN
+168 LTYTNYAQNN

-207 VENKQI
+207 VESKPI

-290 GGWVLQNGANAAG
+290 GGWVLQNAANAAG

-592 KLLADGTETGQTT
+592 KLLADGVETGQTT

-623 KAGQAISY
+623 KAGQAITYSVAEEAVQGYTPTVNGYDISNSHTPETVSVQGTKTWEDGDNQDGLRPEQITLKLLADGVETGQTTTATAANNWTYEFSNLPKNKAGKPITY

-636 AVAGYTTKVNRYN
+636 AVAGYTTKVNGYN

-657 TVSVQGTKTWEDG
+657 TVSIQGTKTWEDG

-708 TNLPKNKAGKAI
+708 TNLPKNKAGKPI
-720 TYSVAEEAVAGYTST
+720 TYSVAEEAVAGYNT
-735 LNGYN
+735 
-740 LTNSRTP
+740 
-747 ETVSIQGTKTW
+747 
-758 EDGDNQDGL
+758 
-767 RPEQITVKLLA
+767 
-778 DGVETGQT
+778 
-786 TTATA
+786 
-791 ANNWTYEFSNLPKN
+791 
-805 KAGKAITYSVAE
+805 
-817 EAVQGYTSTVNG
+817 TVNG

-899 KAITYSVAEETVAGY
+899 KAITYSVAEEAVAGY

-986 NKAGKAIT
+986 NKAGKAIA

-1087 AREVAVPE
+1087 AREVSVPE

-1115 RPEVTSLSGTKTW
+1115 TPEVTSVSGAKTW

-1240 VASGSPVTLTAAN
+1240 VASGSPVTLTAAD

-1283 YTSTTSQVSPGNVL
+1283 YTSTISQVSPGNVL

-1368 YSVQELVDAGLDKA
+1368 YSLQELVDAGLDKA

-1424 QVQLYADGKAFG
+1424 QVQLYANGKAFG

-1534 TKRRQA
+1534 TKRRHA

>member
-42 SQAQPEAEATEEPEE
+42 SQAQPEAEATEESEE

-409 VVGKIVTDAQGNGQ
+409 VVGKMVTDAQGNGQ

-536 AITYSVAEEAVTG
+536 AITYSVAEEAV
-549 YTSTVNGY
+549 
-557 DITNSHTPETVDVRG
+557 
-572 TKTWEDGDNQDGL
+572 
-585 RPEQITV
+585 
-592 KLLADGTETGQTT
+592 
-605 TATAANNWTYE
+605 
-616 FTNLPKN
+616 
-623 KAGQAISY
+623 
-631 SVAEE
+631 
-636 AVAGYTTKVNRYN
+636 
-649 LTNSHTPE
+649 
-657 TVSVQGTKTWEDG
+657 
-670 DNQDGLRPE
+670 
-679 QITVKLLADGVE
+679 
-691 TGQTTTATAANN
+691 
-703 WTYEF
+703 
-708 TNLPKNKAGKAI
+708 
-720 TYSVAEEAVAGYTST
+720 AGYTST

-740 LTNSRTP
+740 LTNSHTP

-805 KAGKAITYSVAE
+805 KAGKAISYSVAE
-817 EAVQGYTSTVNG
+817 EAVAGYNTTVNG

-899 KAITYSVAEETVAGY
+899 KAITYSVAEEAVAGY

-963 ETGQTAVAN
+963 ETGQTAVAK

-986 NKAGKAIT
+986 NKAGKAIA

-1102 STQAGV
+1102 TTQATV
-1108 TTLTNHH
+1108 TTLTNRHT
-1115 RPEVTSLSGTKTW
+1115 PEVTSVSGTKTW

-1178 AVVYTITEDAVA
+1178 ALVYTITEDAVA

-1324 RPESVTVQLYADGQV
+1324 RPESVTVQLYADGQM

-1382 GYRPSYEAYNI
+1382 GYRPSYDGYNI
-1393 TNHYKPEVTTFEVR
+1393 ANHYKPEVTTLEVR

>member
-42 SQAQPEAEATEEPEE
+42 SQAQPEAEATEESEE

-207 VENKQI
+207 VENKPI

-290 GGWVLQNGANAAG
+290 GGWVLQNAANAGG

-514 ATAANGWTYEFT
+514 ATAANGWAYEFT

-557 DITNSHTPETVDVRG
+557 DITNSHTPETVEVRG

-585 RPEQITV
+585 RPEQITL
-592 KLLADGTETGQTT
+592 KLLADG
-605 TATAANNWTYE
+605 A
-616 FTNLPKN
+616 
-623 KAGQAISY
+623 
-631 SVAEE
+631 
-636 AVAGYTTKVNRYN
+636 
-649 LTNSHTPE
+649 
-657 TVSVQGTKTWEDG
+657 
-670 DNQDGLRPE
+670 
-679 QITVKLLADGVE
+679 E

-720 TYSVAEEAVAGYTST
+720 TYSVAEEAVAGYNTKV
-735 LNGYN
+735 NGYN
-740 LTNSRTP
+740 LTNSHTP
-747 ETVSIQGTKTW
+747 ETVSVQGTKTW

-767 RPEQITVKLLA
+767 RL
-778 DGVETGQT
+778 
-786 TTATA
+786 
-791 ANNWTYEFSNLPKN
+791 
-805 KAGKAITYSVAE
+805 
-817 EAVQGYTSTVNG
+817 
-829 YDLTN
+829 
-834 NHATDLTSV
+834 
-843 SGTKTWQDN
+843 
-852 DDQDGLRP
+852 

-1032 DGQNQDGV
+1032 DGQNQDGL

-1087 AREVAVPE
+1087 AREVAVPQ

-1108 TTLTNHH
+1108 TTLTNRHT
-1115 RPEVTSLSGTKTW
+1115 PEVTSVSGTKTW

-1163 WSYSFDNLPKFAAGQ
+1163 WAYSFDNLPKFAAGQ

-1231 IQVQLYADG
+1231 IQVQLYGDG

-1382 GYRPSYEAYNI
+1382 GYRPSYDGYNI
-1393 TNHYKPEVTTFEVR
+1393 ANHYKPEVTSFEVR

-1424 QVQLYADGKAFG
+1424 QVQLYANGKAFG

>member
-42 SQAQPEAEATEEPEE
+42 SQAQPEAEATEESEE

-585 RPEQITV
+585 RPEQIT
-592 KLLADGTETGQTT
+592 L
-605 TATAANNWTYE
+605 
-616 FTNLPKN
+616 
-623 KAGQAISY
+623 
-631 SVAEE
+631 
-636 AVAGYTTKVNRYN
+636 
-649 LTNSHTPE
+649 
-657 TVSVQGTKTWEDG
+657 
-670 DNQDGLRPE
+670 
-679 QITVKLLADGVE
+679 
-691 TGQTTTATAANN
+691 
-703 WTYEF
+703 
-708 TNLPKNKAGKAI
+708 
-720 TYSVAEEAVAGYTST
+720 
-735 LNGYN
+735 
-740 LTNSRTP
+740 
-747 ETVSIQGTKTW
+747 
-758 EDGDNQDGL
+758 
-767 RPEQITVKLLA
+767 KLLA

-805 KAGKAITYSVAE
+805 KAGQAISYSVAE
-817 EAVQGYTSTVNG
+817 EAVAGYNTTVNG

-899 KAITYSVAEETVAGY
+899 KAITYSVAEEAVVGY

-963 ETGQTAVAN
+963 ETGQTAVAS

-994 YSVQEEAVAEY
+994 YSLQEEAVAEY

-1032 DGQNQDGV
+1032 DGQNQDGL

-1055 YGDEISLTAAN
+1055 YGDEVSLTAAN

-1087 AREVAVPE
+1087 AREVAVPQ

-1108 TTLTNHH
+1108 TTLTNRHT
-1115 RPEVTSLSGTKTW
+1115 PEVTSVSGTKTW

-1163 WSYSFDNLPKFAAGQ
+1163 WAYSFDNLPKFAAGQ

-1393 TNHYKPEVTTFEVR
+1393 TNHYKPEVTSFEVR

>member
-42 SQAQPEAEATEEPEE
+42 SQAQPEAEATEESEE

-409 VVGKIVTDAQGNGQ
+409 VVGKMVTDAQGNGQ

-536 AITYSVAEEAVTG
+536 AITYSVAEEAV
-549 YTSTVNGY
+549 
-557 DITNSHTPETVDVRG
+557 
-572 TKTWEDGDNQDGL
+572 
-585 RPEQITV
+585 
-592 KLLADGTETGQTT
+592 
-605 TATAANNWTYE
+605 
-616 FTNLPKN
+616 
-623 KAGQAISY
+623 
-631 SVAEE
+631 
-636 AVAGYTTKVNRYN
+636 
-649 LTNSHTPE
+649 
-657 TVSVQGTKTWEDG
+657 
-670 DNQDGLRPE
+670 
-679 QITVKLLADGVE
+679 
-691 TGQTTTATAANN
+691 
-703 WTYEF
+703 
-708 TNLPKNKAGKAI
+708 
-720 TYSVAEEAVAGYTST
+720 AGYTST

-740 LTNSRTP
+740 LTNSHTP

-817 EAVQGYTSTVNG
+817 EAVV
-829 YDLTN
+829 
-834 NHATDLTSV
+834 
-843 SGTKTWQDN
+843 
-852 DDQDGLRP
+852 
-860 GQVTIKLLADGVE
+860 
-873 TGQTAVA
+873 
-880 SAANNWTY
+880 
-888 EFSNLPKNKAG
+888 
-899 KAITYSVAEETVAGY
+899 GY

-1032 DGQNQDGV
+1032 DGQNQDGL

-1055 YGDEISLTAAN
+1055 YGDEVSLTAAN

-1108 TTLTNHH
+1108 TTLTNRHT
-1115 RPEVTSLSGTKTW
+1115 PEVTSVSGTKTW
-1128 KDNNNQDGVRPE
+1128 QDNNNQDGVRPE

-1190 EYSTQVEGYNLTNSH
+1190 EYSTQVEGYNLTNRH

-1297 IVNQHTPATTEV
+1297 IVNQHAPATTEV

-1324 RPESVTVQLYADGQV
+1324 RPESVTVQLYADGQM

-1393 TNHYKPEVTTFEVR
+1393 TNHYKPEVTSFEVR

-1526 TGLGILWG
+1526 TGLGILWE

>member
-42 SQAQPEAEATEEPEE
+42 SQAQPEAEATEESEE

-536 AITYSVAEEAVTG
+536 AITYSVAEEAV
-549 YTSTVNGY
+549 
-557 DITNSHTPETVDVRG
+557 
-572 TKTWEDGDNQDGL
+572 
-585 RPEQITV
+585 
-592 KLLADGTETGQTT
+592 
-605 TATAANNWTYE
+605 
-616 FTNLPKN
+616 
-623 KAGQAISY
+623 
-631 SVAEE
+631 
-636 AVAGYTTKVNRYN
+636 
-649 LTNSHTPE
+649 
-657 TVSVQGTKTWEDG
+657 
-670 DNQDGLRPE
+670 
-679 QITVKLLADGVE
+679 
-691 TGQTTTATAANN
+691 
-703 WTYEF
+703 
-708 TNLPKNKAGKAI
+708 
-720 TYSVAEEAVAGYTST
+720 AGYTST

-740 LTNSRTP
+740 LTNSHTP

-805 KAGKAITYSVAE
+805 KAGKAISYSVAE
-817 EAVQGYTSTVNG
+817 EAVAGYNTTVNG

-880 SAANNWTY
+880 SAANNWSY

-899 KAITYSVAEETVAGY
+899 KAITYSVAEEAVAGY

-938 TWQDNDNQDGV
+938 SWQDNDNQDGV

-994 YSVQEEAVAEY
+994 YSLQEEAVAEY

-1087 AREVAVPE
+1087 AREVSVPE

-1115 RPEVTSLSGTKTW
+1115 TPEVTSVSGTKTW

-1163 WSYSFDNLPKFAAGQ
+1163 WAYSFDNLPKFAAGQ

-1324 RPESVTVQLYADGQV
+1324 RPESVTVQLYADGQM

-1382 GYRPSYEAYNI
+1382 GYRPSYDGYNI
-1393 TNHYKPEVTTFEVR
+1393 ANHYKPEVTTLEVR

-1424 QVQLYADGKAFG
+1424 QVQLYANGKAFG

>member
-42 SQAQPEAEATEEPEE
+42 SQAQPEAEATEESEE
-57 GLDSNLPSDVDLD
+57 GLDSDLPSDVDLD

-409 VVGKIVTDAQGNGQ
+409 VVGKMVTDAQGNGQ

-536 AITYSVAEEAVTG
+536 AITYSVAEEAV
-549 YTSTVNGY
+549 
-557 DITNSHTPETVDVRG
+557 
-572 TKTWEDGDNQDGL
+572 
-585 RPEQITV
+585 
-592 KLLADGTETGQTT
+592 
-605 TATAANNWTYE
+605 
-616 FTNLPKN
+616 
-623 KAGQAISY
+623 
-631 SVAEE
+631 
-636 AVAGYTTKVNRYN
+636 
-649 LTNSHTPE
+649 
-657 TVSVQGTKTWEDG
+657 
-670 DNQDGLRPE
+670 
-679 QITVKLLADGVE
+679 
-691 TGQTTTATAANN
+691 
-703 WTYEF
+703 
-708 TNLPKNKAGKAI
+708 
-720 TYSVAEEAVAGYTST
+720 AGYTST

-740 LTNSRTP
+740 LTNSHTP

-805 KAGKAITYSVAE
+805 KAGKAISYSVAE
-817 EAVQGYTSTVNG
+817 EAVAGYNTTVNG

-899 KAITYSVAEETVAGY
+899 KAITYSVAEEAVAGY

-963 ETGQTAVAN
+963 ETGQTAVAK

-986 NKAGKAIT
+986 NKAGKAIA

-1102 STQAGV
+1102 TTQATV
-1108 TTLTNHH
+1108 TTLTNRHT
-1115 RPEVTSLSGTKTW
+1115 PEVTSVSGTKTW

-1393 TNHYKPEVTTFEVR
+1393 TNHYKPEVTSFEVR

-1518 ALAGLMAM
+1518 ALASLMAM

>member
-42 SQAQPEAEATEEPEE
+42 SQAQPEAEATEESEE

-469 VPAVTTVDVRGTKT
+469 VPAVTTVDVRGTKS

-536 AITYSVAEEAVTG
+536 AITYSVAEEAVAG
-549 YTSTVNGY
+549 YTSTLNGY
-557 DITNSHTPETVDVRG
+557 NLTNSHTPETVSIQG

-585 RPEQITV
+585 RPAQITV
-592 KLLADGTETGQTT
+592 KLLADGVETGQTT
-605 TATAANNWTYE
+605 TVTAANNWTYE
-616 FTNLPKN
+616 FSNLPKN
-623 KAGQAISY
+623 KAGQAITY

-636 AVAGYTTKVNRYN
+636 AVQGYTSTVNGYDIS
-649 LTNSHTPE
+649 NSHTPE

-670 DNQDGLRPE
+670 DNQDGLRPA

-708 TNLPKNKAGKAI
+708 SNLPKNKAGKAI

-740 LTNSRTP
+740 LTNSHTP

-817 EAVQGYTSTVNG
+817 EGVAGYNTTVNG

-899 KAITYSVAEETVAGY
+899 KAITYSVAEEAVVGY

-963 ETGQTAVAN
+963 ETGQTAVASSV
-972 AANNW
+972 NNW

-1032 DGQNQDGV
+1032 DGQNQDGL

-1055 YGDEISLTAAN
+1055 YGDEVSLTAAN

-1108 TTLTNHH
+1108 TTLTNRHT
-1115 RPEVTSLSGTKTW
+1115 PEVTSVSGTKTW

-1163 WSYSFDNLPKFAAGQ
+1163 WAYSFDNLPIFAAGQ

-1190 EYSTQVEGYNLTNSH
+1190 EYSTQVEGFNLTNSH

-1240 VASGSPVTLTAAN
+1240 VASGSPVTLTAAD

-1324 RPESVTVQLYADGQV
+1324 RPESVTVQLYADGQM

-1382 GYRPSYEAYNI
+1382 GYRPSYDGYNI
-1393 TNHYKPEVTTFEVR
+1393 ANHYKPEVTTLEVR

-1424 QVQLYADGKAFG
+1424 QVQLYANGKAFG

>member
-42 SQAQPEAEATEEPEE
+42 SQAQPEAEATEESEE
-57 GLDSNLPSDVDLD
+57 GLDPDLPSDVDLD

-526 GLDAKDAQGQ
+526 GLDAKNAQGQ
-536 AITYSVAEEAVTG
+536 AITYSVAEEAVAG
-549 YTSTVNGY
+549 YTSTLNG
-557 DITNSHTPETVDVRG
+557 
-572 TKTWEDGDNQDGL
+572 
-585 RPEQITV
+585 
-592 KLLADGTETGQTT
+592 
-605 TATAANNWTYE
+605 
-616 FTNLPKN
+616 
-623 KAGQAISY
+623 
-631 SVAEE
+631 
-636 AVAGYTTKVNRYN
+636 YN

-657 TVSVQGTKTWEDG
+657 TVSIQGTKTWEDG

-720 TYSVAEEAVAGYTST
+720 SYSVAEEAVAGYNT
-735 LNGYN
+735 
-740 LTNSRTP
+740 
-747 ETVSIQGTKTW
+747 
-758 EDGDNQDGL
+758 
-767 RPEQITVKLLA
+767 
-778 DGVETGQT
+778 
-786 TTATA
+786 
-791 ANNWTYEFSNLPKN
+791 
-805 KAGKAITYSVAE
+805 
-817 EAVQGYTSTVNG
+817 TVNG

-899 KAITYSVAEETVAGY
+899 KAITYSVAEEAVAGY

-986 NKAGKAIT
+986 NKAGKAIS

-1032 DGQNQDGV
+1032 DGQNQDGL

-1102 STQAGV
+1102 TTQATV
-1108 TTLTNHH
+1108 TTLTNRHT
-1115 RPEVTSLSGTKTW
+1115 PEVTSVSGTKTW

-1163 WSYSFDNLPKFAAGQ
+1163 WAYSFDNLPKFAAGQ

-1471 VPSGYSVTSSQTGVN
+1471 VPSGYSVTNSQTGVN

>member
-42 SQAQPEAEATEEPEE
+42 SQAQPEAEATEESEE
-57 GLDSNLPSDVDLD
+57 GLDPDLPSDVDLD

-139 EVSNFEVRD
+139 EASNFEVRD
-148 SSGQHVVA
+148 SSGQNVVA
-156 TATIQPGARTVT
+156 NATIQPGARTVT

-243 KIRYIVAVNRRG
+243 KIRYILAVNRRG

-290 GGWVLQNGANAAG
+290 GGWVLQNAANAAG

-308 WDQGNT
+308 WDQGNA
-314 GFTIDFGDLDT
+314 GFTVDFGDLDT

-536 AITYSVAEEAVTG
+536 AITYSVAEEAV
-549 YTSTVNGY
+549 
-557 DITNSHTPETVDVRG
+557 
-572 TKTWEDGDNQDGL
+572 
-585 RPEQITV
+585 
-592 KLLADGTETGQTT
+592 
-605 TATAANNWTYE
+605 
-616 FTNLPKN
+616 
-623 KAGQAISY
+623 
-631 SVAEE
+631 
-636 AVAGYTTKVNRYN
+636 
-649 LTNSHTPE
+649 
-657 TVSVQGTKTWEDG
+657 
-670 DNQDGLRPE
+670 
-679 QITVKLLADGVE
+679 
-691 TGQTTTATAANN
+691 
-703 WTYEF
+703 
-708 TNLPKNKAGKAI
+708 
-720 TYSVAEEAVAGYTST
+720 AGYTST

-740 LTNSRTP
+740 LTNSHTP

-791 ANNWTYEFSNLPKN
+791 ANNWTYEFTNLPKN

-899 KAITYSVAEETVAGY
+899 KAITYSVAEEAVVGY

-963 ETGQTAVAN
+963 ETGQTAVAS

-994 YSVQEEAVAEY
+994 YSLQEEAVAEY

-1032 DGQNQDGV
+1032 DGQNQDGL

-1055 YGDEISLTAAN
+1055 YGDEVSLTAAN

-1087 AREVAVPE
+1087 AREVAVPQ

-1108 TTLTNHH
+1108 TTLTNRHT
-1115 RPEVTSLSGTKTW
+1115 PEVTSVSGTKTW

-1163 WSYSFDNLPKFAAGQ
+1163 WAYSFDNLPKFAAGQ

-1500 DPGKKDL
+1500 DPGKKGL

>member
-42 SQAQPEAEATEEPEE
+42 SQAQPEAEATEESEE

-469 VPAVTTVDVRGTKT
+469 VPAVTTVDVRGTKS

-536 AITYSVAEEAVTG
+536 AITYSVAEEAVAG
-549 YTSTVNGY
+549 YTSTLNG
-557 DITNSHTPETVDVRG
+557 
-572 TKTWEDGDNQDGL
+572 
-585 RPEQITV
+585 
-592 KLLADGTETGQTT
+592 
-605 TATAANNWTYE
+605 
-616 FTNLPKN
+616 
-623 KAGQAISY
+623 
-631 SVAEE
+631 
-636 AVAGYTTKVNRYN
+636 YN

-657 TVSVQGTKTWEDG
+657 TVSIQGTKTWEDG

-720 TYSVAEEAVAGYTST
+720 TYSVAEET
-735 LNGYN
+735 
-740 LTNSRTP
+740 
-747 ETVSIQGTKTW
+747 
-758 EDGDNQDGL
+758 
-767 RPEQITVKLLA
+767 
-778 DGVETGQT
+778 
-786 TTATA
+786 
-791 ANNWTYEFSNLPKN
+791 
-805 KAGKAITYSVAE
+805 
-817 EAVQGYTSTVNG
+817 VQGYTSTVNG

-899 KAITYSVAEETVAGY
+899 KAITYSVAEEAVVGY

-963 ETGQTAVAN
+963 ETGQTAVAK

-986 NKAGKAIT
+986 NKAGKAIA

-1087 AREVAVPE
+1087 AREVSVPE

-1115 RPEVTSLSGTKTW
+1115 TPEVTSVSGTKTW

-1163 WSYSFDNLPKFAAGQ
+1163 WAYSFDNLPKFAAGQ

-1324 RPESVTVQLYADGQV
+1324 RPESVTVQLYADGQM

-1382 GYRPSYEAYNI
+1382 GYRPSYDGYNI
-1393 TNHYKPEVTTFEVR
+1393 ANHYKPEVTTLEVR